1 VSTRAGGLL
10 RTPAGRLRAPWRLAA
25 YVGVLVVSSLVALGL
40 VGPAVDV
47 AGRASGIAIEP
58 FWWAMVV
65 ALVGTHA
72 VMIRWVDDAPWD
84 AVWLGRE
91 AARPPR
97 WLFGTI
103 VGVIAIAIPTTL
115 LLGAGWLRAED
126 APDGSWAM
134 AAARAALLLL
144 PAALAEELF
153 FRGYPFR
160 ILGDAWGWVP
170 AVIVTS
176 VVFGLVHAQNP
187 GAGVQNVSVVV
198 LAGAFLAVIVLV
210 TRSLYAAWM
219 AHFGWNWTMSAV
231 FHSAVSGAGVETPDY
246 RVVDA
251 GPDWATGGAWGP
263 EGGAAAALGML
274 CVGGLLLARRRAADR
289 RLQSPELRTA
299 AGRREEPYA

>member
-1 VSTRAGGLL
+1 MTTRAGGIL
-10 RTPAGRLRAPWRLAA
+10 RTPAGRLRAPWRIAA
-25 YVGVLVVSSLVALGL
+25 YLGVLVVSSLVALGL
-40 VGPAVDV
+40 IGPAVDV
-47 AGRASGIAIEP
+47 VSRASGVPIEP
-58 FWWAMVV
+58 FWWAMVI
-65 ALVGTHA
+65 ALLGTHA

-84 AVWLGRE
+84 SVWLGRD
-91 AARPPR
+91 AARPAR
-97 WLFGTI
+97 WLFGTALGI
-103 VGVIAIAIPTTL
+103 VAIGVPTLL

-126 APDGSWAM
+126 APDGSWAL

-170 AVIVTS
+170 AVLVTS
-176 VVFGLVHAQNP
+176 VLFGLLHAQNP
-187 GAGVQNVSVVV
+187 GAGVQNVSVVI
-198 LAGAFLAVIVLV
+198 LAGVFLAVVVLV

-219 AHFGWNWTMSAV
+219 AHFGWNWTMSAL

-251 GPDWATGGAWGP
+251 GPYWATGGAWGP

-274 CVGGLLLARRRAADR
+274 CVGGLLLARRRGAGR
-289 RLQSPELRTA
+289 QLHTPELRDA
-299 AGRREEPYA
+299 AQRREEPSA